1 MKSPGNVWAGGR
13 SASAV
18 AYGSD
23 FAIPVQVGVCP
34 PPHQPSP
41 GSAGV
46 PPASCPC
53 QRFLPRRG
61 LRLSQLKWPSP
72 TACPR
77 MPQAVP
83 QVEPF
88 WIGLIE
94 GFLGARASRPHNDW
108 RGLGH
113 LLHLDRPAAAPR
125 LSFGLAVA
133 VTADVVAACKAA
145 RKLSDHHK
153 EQDAGGTPALP
164 GDACAIHSWFTH
176 KPQTWF
182 TRLVFVKWG

>member
-1 MKSPGNVWAGGR
+1 MCGLAAHRISRRLRVGFCDSRASRRLPP
-13 SASAV
+13 SASAISWERGRP
-18 AYGSD
+18 ARILSLP
-23 FAIPVQVGVCP
+23 ALP
-34 PPHQPSP
+34 PRQ
-41 GSAGV
+41 
-46 PPASCPC
+46 C
-53 QRFLPRRG
+53 LRRG

-77 MPQAVP
+77 MPQAAP

-108 RGLGH
+108 HALGH
-113 LLHLDRPAAAPR
+113 LLRLDRPAAAPR

-133 VTADVVAACKAA
+133 VTANVVAACKAA